1 MKAPALRSLRA
12 TLDEAIGDA
21 VSACRARV
29 PGHELGVLLR
39 VELDPGGV
47 YNLRFLGGAA
57 IVRPNGIEVRDNG
70 GRVLAWDGVE

>member
-29 PGHELGVLLR
+29 PGHDFGALLR
-39 VELDPGGV
+39 VEIDPGGV
-47 YNLRFLGGAA
+47 YNLRFLYATA
-57 IVRPNGIEVRDNG
+57 FVRPNGIEVRDNG